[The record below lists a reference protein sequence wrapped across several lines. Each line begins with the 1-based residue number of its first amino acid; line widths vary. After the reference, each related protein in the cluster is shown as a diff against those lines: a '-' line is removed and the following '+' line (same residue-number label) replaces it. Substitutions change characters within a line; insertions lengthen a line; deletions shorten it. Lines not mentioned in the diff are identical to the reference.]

1 MSVPYQIS
9 SAPQVYTAH
18 VGASLLSEVAYSIC
32 VLFPRAL
39 VTAGF
44 HEKGHTLMVRCSE
57 NDASRPEWDA
67 SFFEHAFI
75 NDPLLVG
82 PQPVKAVFMAPE
94 AFLLTPE
101 AFYVPEKAEEW
112 LGHLFFREHDFTTG
126 HHFLSTIAAH
136 ITYFLPQKL
145 DGLVRRYF
153 SEAALLPVVTSHFCN
168 SLPAGHQ
175 LQCTIAP
182 ANALASI
189 RSNGQLLWCQEFAY
203 TNAEDIAYHLKT
215 ALQQYGLKEE
225 GMRMDCC
232 TAGIS
237 ANATAE
243 ELCAYFPGMSRHH
256 ESIITHDS
264 QWGSTLYFLLQVRTC
279 VS

>member
-1 MSVPYQIS
+1 MSVPNQIA

-57 NDASRPEWDA
+57 YDTSHPEWDTH
-67 SFFEHAFI
+67 FFEHEFI

-82 PQPVKAVFMAPE
+82 PQPVKAVFAAPD
-94 AFLLTPE
+94 AFLLTPN
-101 AFYVPEKAEEW
+101 AFYTPEKAEEW
-112 LGHLFFREHDFTTG
+112 LGRIFYREHDFGTG
-126 HHFLSTIAAH
+126 HHFLRTADAH
-136 ITYFLPQKL
+136 ISYFLPQKL
-145 DGLVRRYF
+145 LQTVHRYF
-153 SEAALLPVVTSHFCN
+153 SEATLLPVAATHFCN
-168 SLPAGHQ
+168 PLPSGHQ

-189 RSNGQLLWCQEFAY
+189 RSNGQLLWCQAFAY

-215 ALQQYGLKEE
+215 ALLQYGLKEE

-232 TAGIS
+232 TAS
-237 ANATAE
+237 VSVNTTAE
-243 ELCAYFPGMSRHH
+243 ELCTYFPGMSRHH
-256 ESIITHDS
+256 ESIITHNS
-264 QWGSTLYFLLQVRTC
+264 QWGSTLYFLLQLRTC